1 VPLPFIDLIPNS
13 QSISII
19 FFLLLVVVVVS
30 MYIQIKRYNAPPRV
44 IQLLLEH
51 DTTKKSLFVDSLYGQ
66 VPLHVACR
74 CNLHPESLK
83 LLLDHDVDKKTVLL
97 QDNANRLPL
106 HVAYLYCPKPNA
118 PQTSS
123 STTTR
128 TSTDYQ
134 LGGIDHHHHHPSS
147 IQYILQAM
155 IHGRIE
161 RVGLINWKHDMH
173 TFLDRLSGVDERDF
187 DAQDKLEMTCQ
198 ALQLLLER
206 AILLELAIWK
216 LFTCYCD
223 CGCGGPCDRQSPQ
236 QQHTES
242 CQSQRSMK
250 DFSDEYKRERRIKSG
265 AETII
270 PGVLSFL
277 EDEPI
282 VDLLKQMGEG

>member
-1 VPLPFIDLIPNS
+1 LQEGVIRIESITHFTTRSHVRALPQNS
-13 QSISII
+13 
-19 FFLLLVVVVVS
+19 FLV
-30 MYIQIKRYNAPPRV
+30 QRYNAPPRV

-51 DTTKKSLFVDSLYGQ
+51 DTAKESLFVDSLYGQ

-83 LLLDHDVDKKTVLL
+83 LLLDHDVNKKTVLL
-97 QDNANRLPL
+97 QDNADRLPL
-106 HVAYLYCPKPNA
+106 HVAYLFCPKPTA
-118 PQTSS
+118 SS
-123 STTTR
+123 SAATAITGE
-128 TSTDYQ
+128 Y
-134 LGGIDHHHHHPSS
+134 HHHGAGGGEQHHPPSS

-173 TFLDRLSGVDERDF
+173 TFLDRLSVEERDF
-187 DAQDKLEMTCQ
+187 DANDKLAMTCQ
-198 ALQLLLER
+198 ALNMLLER

-216 LFTCYCD
+216 IFTCCD
-223 CGCGGPCDRQSPQ
+223 SGQEEEGCHGTNPPDMC
-236 QQHTES
+236 
-242 CQSQRSMK
+242 MK
-250 DFSDEYKRERRIKSG
+250 NFSDEYKRERRIKSG

-282 VDLLKQMGEG
+282 VDLLRQMGEG